1 MKKSYQAPHCNTA
14 VMQPATF
21 MNLSGG
27 GKPEDPIT
35 SAKGNSIKS
44 EENITE
50 WEDGYVAEEAPDT
63 FSNNL

>member
-1 MKKSYQAPHCNTA
+1 
-14 VMQPATF
+14 

-50 WEDGYVAEEAPDT
+50 WEDGNVAEKADT
-63 FSNNL
+63 FSYNL

>member
-14 VMQPATF
+14 VLQPATF

-27 GKPEDPIT
+27 GKAEDPID

-50 WEDGYVAEEAPDT
+50 WEDGNVAEEAPDT
-63 FSNNL
+63 FSYNL

>member
-14 VMQPATF
+14 VLQPETV
-21 MNLSGG
+21 MNLSRV
-27 GKPEDPIT
+27 GKPEDPIN

-50 WEDGYVAEEAPDT
+50 WEDGNVAEEAPDT
-63 FSNNL
+63 FSYNL

>member
-35 SAKGNSIKS
+35 SAKSNSIKS

-63 FSNNL
+63 FSYNL

>member
-14 VMQPATF
+14 VLQPATF
-21 MNLSGG
+21 MNLSVG
-27 GKPEDPIT
+27 GKPEDPIN

-50 WEDGYVAEEAPDT
+50 WEDGNVAEETPDT
-63 FSNNL
+63 FSYNL

>member
-27 GKPEDPIT
+27 ESQKT
-35 SAKGNSIKS
+35 
-44 EENITE
+44 
-50 WEDGYVAEEAPDT
+50 
-63 FSNNL
+63 L

>member
-1 MKKSYQAPHCNTA
+1 
-14 VMQPATF
+14 

-27 GKPEDPIT
+27 GKPEDPID

-50 WEDGYVAEEAPDT
+50 WEDGNVAEEAPDT
-63 FSNNL
+63 FSYNL